1 MSKQTNKAAATL
13 ASVKIAFCENNN
25 KTFNIEGV
33 HYFAQLGTITDTD
46 TDSMII
52 FTDAIGRSV
61 RIPRAMV
68 TIITEIVT
76 LRADYADRH
85 HDQRIA

>member
-1 MSKQTNKAAATL
+1 MSKQTNTTRAN
-13 ASVKIAFCENNN
+13 VNVAFCDN
-25 KTFNIEGV
+25 KNTTFNVDGV
-33 HYFAQLGTITDTD
+33 DYFAQLGTITDTD
-46 TDSMII
+46 TDTMIV